1 VPHGLHIKG
10 RRVNYWFLIA
20 GATISLVAMIF
31 HGFVGG
37 KVYMKKMNN
46 SAIPALTKILSF
58 VSWHIF
64 TTFPFVSA
72 ITLAY
77 IAYDPQFVRAAYPV
91 IGVIFLGA
99 LLFLYLGLG
108 QHRVLLKMPGAY
120 LMGGTAL
127 LAWLG
132 IS

>member
-1 VPHGLHIKG
+1 
-10 RRVNYWFLIA
+10 VNYWFLIA
-20 GATISLVAMIF
+20 GATISLVGMIF

-37 KVYMKKMNN
+37 KVYMKNINN
-46 SAIPALTKILSF
+46 SAIPALTNSLSF

-64 TTFPFVSA
+64 TIFLFVSA

-77 IAYDPQFVRAAYPV
+77 IAYEPQFARAAYPV
-91 IGVIFLGA
+91 IGVNFLGA

-108 QHRVLLKMPGAY
+108 QHRVLFKMPGAY

>member
-1 VPHGLHIKG
+1 M
-10 RRVNYWFLIA
+10 NYWFLIA
-20 GATISLVAMIF
+20 GATISLVGMIF

-37 KVYMKKMNN
+37 KVYINN
-46 SAIPALTKILSF
+46 SAIPALTNFLSF

-64 TTFPFVSA
+64 TIFLFVSA

-77 IAYDPQFVRAAYPV
+77 IAYEPQFARAAYPV
-91 IGVIFLGA
+91 IGVNFLGA